1 LDTAS
6 RRDTDAAG
14 TKVVSE
20 SRMNRIARRAH
31 EIYEG
36 RGGEHGQAVEDWLR
50 AEREIDAEIE
60 MSKTEE

>member
-6 RRDTDAAG
+6 RNGPDAAG
-14 TKVVSE
+14 TKASQE

-31 EIYEG
+31 EIYEI
-36 RGGEHGQAVEDWLR
+36 RGGQHGQAVEDWLR

-60 MSKTEE
+60 TSRTED